1 MSHIIIVESGS
12 PIYNNTI
19 EIQEGLETL
28 TPNIV
33 SEQTVYTI
41 ELVNTEKILVS
52 DLPDNIPASKISGVV
67 TSVSGNITLGTTV
80 IPIDG
85 SSSVIDGL
93 TRISGVSSNNP
104 VYLYNVYISG
114 GTP

>member
-28 TPNIV
+28 TPNVV

-41 ELVNTEKILVS
+41 ELVNTEKILIS
-52 DLPDNIPASKISGVV
+52 DLPDNIPASKISGVI
-67 TSVSGNITLGTTV
+67 TSVTGNITFGSTTV
-80 IPIDG
+80 ALNG
-85 SSSVIDGL
+85 TSLVIDGL
-93 TRISGVSSNNP
+93 TRISGASINSP
-104 VYLYNVYISG
+104 TYLYNVYISG